1 MKYEYIDNDKNK
13 GIKYDWN
20 KVYKELDKMKIIPNN
35 VYYPKF
41 NFYKNKW
48 NVVCSERSIGK
59 TTNVLLLG
67 MILNKMYGTIIHY
80 IREDEDMIRQ
90 SAVKDLFDII
100 ISHDYIR
107 KITDNKYND
116 VLYNKT
122 VRRWY
127 YCNTDENGIVTEKS
141 NTHFMINMS
150 IDNNERYKSSYNCD
164 KGDFVIFDE
173 FISKRYCRND
183 FIDFC
188 DLLKTIFRDRLSPV
202 IIMLANTIDKSSEYF
217 DELEVREFIETL
229 NIGEKI
235 DITTDKGTNIHL
247 EIYGN
252 SINSNSKKRIN
263 KEFFGFNNPRLNS
276 ITGGEWATSSYPH
289 ITFDNVNVLYRNIFI
304 KTKNKYV
311 QIDIA
316 KTEIGL
322 VALLHMSNEPK
333 NENAYI
339 YTNDY
344 IYDNREVYKFGNGSK
359 LDKLIWNDL
368 FKNNKFYYANN
379 QVGALVE
386 NYINISNRL

>member
-1 MKYEYIDNDKNK
+1 MNINYINGEKNC
-13 GIKYDWN
+13 GIDYDWRMI
-20 KVYKELDKMKIIPNN
+20 YKELDRLKLVPKN

-67 MILNKMYGTIIHY
+67 MVVNKMYGTIIHY

-90 SAVKDLFDII
+90 SAVKDLFDVIV
-100 ISHDYIR
+100 SRGYID
-107 KITDNKYND
+107 ILTDGQYND

-127 YCNTDENGIVTEKS
+127 YCRTDENGVVVEKS
-141 NTHFMINMS
+141 NNHFMINMS

-188 DLLKTIFRDRLSPV
+188 DLLKTIFRDRMSPV

-217 DELEVREFIETL
+217 DELEVREYIDTMEIGQKL
-229 NIGEKI
+229 N
-235 DITTDKGTNIHL
+235 ITTDKGTNIHL
-247 EIYGN
+247 EIYG
-252 SINSNSKKRIN
+252 SDYKSEQKKLLN
-263 KEFFGFNNPRLNS
+263 KSFFGFKNPRLNS
-276 ITGGEWATSSYPH
+276 ITGGEWATSNYQH
-289 ITFDNVNVLYRNIFI
+289 IDFREVDIIFKNVFI
-304 KTKNKYV
+304 KTKNKFL
-311 QIDIA
+311 QLEIA
-316 KTEIGL
+316 RTEVGVVCL
-322 VALLHMSNEPK
+322 VHLCNTPN

-339 YTNDY
+339 YTNGD
-344 IYDNREVYKFGNGSK
+344 IYDKREHFCFGDRNA
-359 LDKLIWNDL
+359 LDNLIWNKL
-368 FKNNKFYYANN
+368 YKTNRFYYANN
-379 QVGALVE
+379 QVGAIME
-386 NYINISNRL
+386 NYIKVSQKL